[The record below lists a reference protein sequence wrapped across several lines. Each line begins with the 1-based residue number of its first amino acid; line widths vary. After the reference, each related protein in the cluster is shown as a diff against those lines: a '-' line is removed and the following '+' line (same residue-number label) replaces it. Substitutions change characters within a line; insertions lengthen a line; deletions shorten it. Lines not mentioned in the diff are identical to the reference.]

1 MSTLAGMP
9 TRVLL
14 VRHGQSEW
22 NAAGR
27 WQGQQD
33 PPLSDLG
40 RRQARVAA
48 GALGSVDAVF
58 ASDLQRAS
66 ETAAIIATEL
76 GVLPIVIDPDL
87 KERSAGEWEGLTR
100 AEIERDWP
108 GYLDPP
114 ADEHAGFGPSVE
126 RRPPSWEPDASVLAR
141 AMAGLDRIHDAVGE
155 GDVLAVTHGGLI
167 YVLEGHL
174 GAPFG
179 RLANGGGRWLSV
191 DGDRLTIGERV
202 LLVGDDGA
210 PATVP
215 DQI

>member
-1 MSTLAGMP
+1 MP

-22 NAAGR
+22 NAEGR

-33 PPLSDLG
+33 PPLSELG
-40 RRQARVAA
+40 RRQARAA
-48 GALGSVDAVF
+48 AASLGAIDAVF
-58 ASDLQRAS
+58 ASDLQRAA
-66 ETAAIIATEL
+66 ETATIIATDL
-76 GVLPIVIDPDL
+76 GVLPVVVDPGL
-87 KERSAGEWEGLTR
+87 RERCAGEWEGLTR

-114 ADEHAGFGPSVE
+114 VDAHAGFASSGP
-126 RRPPSWEPDASVLAR
+126 RRPPSWEPDAEVLAR
-141 AMAGLDRIHDAVGE
+141 ARAALARIHDEVGD

-174 GAPFG
+174 GAPFE
-179 RLANGGGRWLSV
+179 RMANGAARV
-191 DGDRLTIGERV
+191 VEVEGERLRLGERL
-202 LLVGDDGA
+202 LLVTDEGT
-210 PATVP
+210 PVTVP

>member
-1 MSTLAGMP
+1 MP

-22 NAAGR
+22 NAVGR

-40 RRQARVAA
+40 RRQARAA
-48 GALGSVDAVF
+48 AATLGAIDAVF

-66 ETAAIIATEL
+66 ETAAIIATDL
-76 GVLPIVIDPDL
+76 GVLPIVVDPDL
-87 KERSAGEWEGLTR
+87 RERCAGEWEGLTR

-108 GYLDPP
+108 GYLDPA
-114 ADEHAGFGPSVE
+114 ADRHIGFASGPR
-126 RRPPSWEPDASVLAR
+126 RRPPSWEPDESVLGR
-141 AMAGLDRIHDAVGE
+141 ALGALGRIHEAIPD

-167 YVLEGHL
+167 YVIEGHL
-174 GAPFG
+174 GAPFE
-179 RLANGGGRWLSV
+179 RMANGAARVVEV
-191 DGDRLTIGERV
+191 DGDRLRLGDRL
-202 LLVGDDGA
+202 LLVTDEGT
-210 PATVP
+210 PVTVP